1 MYEDEVASINS
12 EIRYITLEL
21 MKLASRRRTSFAE
34 VANEFISNA
43 YILENVIM
51 ARSVRNT
58 RIRVRSAR
66 PAAVKKDK
74 WNGNGKI

>member
-1 MYEDEVASINS
+1 MYEDEIASVNS

-51 ARSVRNT
+51 ARSVRRNQ
-58 RIRVRSAR
+58 IRMRSAK
-66 PAAVKKDK
+66 PATVKKDK
-74 WNGNGKI
+74 WNGSGKV